1 MVGNEIS
8 RLQIFMSS
16 KGDYLED
23 GIVRRSCDED
33 GELVDEKERKK
44 KENFDYEDG
53 NKR

>member
-1 MVGNEIS
+1 MFERS
-8 RLQIFMSS
+8 
-16 KGDYLED
+16 YLED

-44 KENFDYEDG
+44 KGNFDYEDG